1 MEKLTHHETFNTV
14 MKYFRLIF
22 TALTLC
28 LSVPAFSQAT
38 DSLFTLQ
45 QCIDIAVRNNLDVR
59 KSELQMDRD
68 RIYWNQARENML
80 PQVYGDASR
89 NINNGRTLDP
99 TTYTYANQQLTTD
112 NYSLTSSLVLLRGLT
127 LLNSVKQTS
136 LAYQAGKLDFQQA
149 KNDITLNVITTYLQV
164 LQSEDQ
170 VALNEKQIEVSQQQ
184 VDRLKILNKD
194 GSISPSDLSD
204 LRGTLATNKV
214 SLIDAR
220 NSIFANKLNLL
231 QLMNVPY
238 NRNVKL
244 QRLPADQLPG
254 QYTQTVDEVYANA
267 LNDYPMVKAADLRLK
282 STEKEVSAAKG
293 LYYPTLSVGGGLSSY
308 YSSADNTGYHG
319 QINNNYN
326 YGFNL
331 GLHIPII
338 NFFQSRNNVALAK
351 IDMLTA
357 RYTTENTKITL
368 RKNVDL
374 AYVNMRAAYDRYQ
387 MLVEEVDAYTESF
400 KVAEAKFN
408 AGVLTSVDFIVYKS
422 NIDRAKLSLVGARYD
437 YFIRV
442 KILDYYQGRL
452 AL

>member
-1 MEKLTHHETFNTV
+1 
-14 MKYFRLIF
+14 MKYLKQLF
-22 TALTLC
+22 TALLLC
-28 LSVPAFSQAT
+28 SSIPAFSQADT
-38 DSLFTLQ
+38 LYTLQ

-59 KSELQMDRD
+59 KSELQMDKD
-68 RIYWNQARENML
+68 RVYWNQARENML

-89 NINNGRTLDP
+89 GINNGRSLDP
-99 TTYTYANQQLTTD
+99 ATYTYVNQQITND
-112 NYSLTSSLVLLRGLT
+112 NYSLNSSLVLLKGLS
-127 LLNSVKQTS
+127 LLNGVKQTS

-170 VALNEKQIEVSQQQ
+170 VALSNKQIEVSQQQ

-204 LRGTLATNKV
+204 LRGTLATNKL

-220 NSIFANKLNLL
+220 NAIFANKLNLL

-238 NRNVKL
+238 NRDVKL

-254 QYTQTVDEVYANA
+254 QYGQTVDEIYANA

-282 STEKEVSAAKG
+282 STEKGVAAAKG

-308 YSSADNTGYHG
+308 YSSVDNTGYHS
-319 QINNNYN
+319 QINNNYS
-326 YGFNL
+326 YGFSL

-338 NFFQSRNNVALAK
+338 NFFQTRNNVALAK

-357 RYTTENTKITL
+357 RYTTETTKITL
-368 RKNVDL
+368 KKNVDQ
-374 AYVNMRAAYDRYQ
+374 AYINMVSAYDRYQ
-387 MLVEEVDAYTESF
+387 TLLDQVDAYTESF

-422 NIDRAKLSLVGARYD
+422 NIDNAKLNLIGARYN
-437 YFIRV
+437 YFIRT

-452 AL
+452 TL